1 MNKLYRVLGVARN
14 QLASYVPRVNATS
27 QAAAVPTP
35 DPKVSTPV
43 KDKHEGL
50 MEFFDVKENWKLN
63 EVRVGR
69 SWRKEELRIKSNQ
82 DLHKLWYVLLKER
95 NMLLSMQ
102 HELNEK
108 WEPFPSPERLDKV
121 HESMVNLEEVVRER
135 NRAYHLLETGETGE
149 RPGRVEVGKLGMNF
163 FYKTAEHA
171 IPPEYNNHWFKKK
184 NLGCDRREVAKFR
197 LYYNEKIWLTRLK
210 EKNRNTRHVMQ
221 LYKRFPDLDEEALQ
235 AEYPDV
241 DLERVKRWHGAQGHF
256 MPRNL

>member
-1 MNKLYRVLGVARN
+1 MNKLSRVLGVVRN
-14 QLASYVPRVNATS
+14 QLATYVPRINATT
-27 QAAAVPTP
+27 QAAVAPTA
-35 DPKVSTPV
+35 DPKVPAPA

-50 MEFFDVKENWKLN
+50 MEFFDVKENWTTN

-95 NMLLSMQ
+95 NMLLTMQ
-102 HELNEK
+102 HEMNEK
-108 WEPFPSPERLDKV
+108 WEPFQSPERIDKV

-135 NRAYHLLETGETGE
+135 NRAYYLLETGETGE
-149 RPGRVEVGKLGMNF
+149 RPGRVETNKVGMHYF
-163 FYKTAEHA
+163 FKASEHVV
-171 IPPEYNNHWFKKK
+171 PPEHNNHWFKKF
-184 NLGCDRREVAKFR
+184 GCNRREVAKFR
-197 LYYNEKIWLTRLK
+197 LYYNEKIWLGRLK
-210 EKNRNTRHVMQ
+210 EKNRNTRHVMK

-241 DLERVKRWHGAQGHF
+241 NLERVKRWNGAQGHF